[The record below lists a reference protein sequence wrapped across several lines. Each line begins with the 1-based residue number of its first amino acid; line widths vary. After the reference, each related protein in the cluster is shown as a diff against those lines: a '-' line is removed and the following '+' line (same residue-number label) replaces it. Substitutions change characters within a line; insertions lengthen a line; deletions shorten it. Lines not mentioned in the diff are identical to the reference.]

1 MTYEYDMNVH
11 CGQQD
16 VRQLNASKTYKLLT
30 TSKGIYIA
38 TVPNAT
44 RMEGVVWAV
53 LWSTEPLLLKLYEEN
68 DELYKRASTSRLN

>member
-53 LWSTEPLLLKLYEEN
+53 L
-68 DELYKRASTSRLN
+68 